1 MKILFL
7 FIFQIYFLNNCLNAT
22 VVGNIPG
29 LIPLDNSSP
38 PATDLIYG
46 DRILLSHEAINLKDK
61 GEDLSLL
68 NPQESDI
75 WRDEK
80 DPTFSLVK
88 KIKVNNFDQVSYL
101 SPVLSRT
108 GNSRFTISKTL
119 NSETQ
124 YYTVMISKK
133 IHNVL
138 LRAALL
144 KKLGYIVPQ
153 IKYIK
158 KLTLSFDSS
167 FEKENFLSRLSEDT
181 FGDPARW
188 VVNNEKE
195 KEVEIQDLIIMNSNE
210 PIYNLAIGHIPSNII
225 QGRRVLNSLLIPYS
239 LVYVSESVNL
249 LNWNLGQVISRMLK
263 LEFDS
268 NQEFTTSLDDAKWIA
283 RRIKELSRQDFQEIV
298 KAANLP
304 NEVSL
309 VLVEKLIAR
318 RNSLLEVLSLTFKK
332 LKFNSRISHGDYLKN
347 GKLLKENWDGYG
359 SRFAYGDPDSP
370 LSGSELFSFFKS
382 KLISNI
388 ISNLMSA
395 FNKFVLPRTDIQSK
409 VMEHQLS
416 KMYAAYDEYL
426 KTGVDQTIPFGIYA
440 IPNFGVDL
448 HASRDIVVGTYLG
461 TDNLVQIADSLGASL
476 RIGAYLGTDGLPVV
490 ASVDGGVN
498 AYVTR
503 KYSHLRPI
511 TSMKQAIK
519 LPYKNMM
526 IPYYKKKNG
535 NMLDGLM
542 SITNLDLEDQAVI
555 EKIESIVSEFKDQ
568 IKVGESLVVTDMLGG
583 GVQIGAGY
591 NFTQILKAQLKFY
604 TGQTILSRLH
614 IHRANK
620 NLIQVYKD
628 RGQAGNFGMSFGFN
642 SIIPIINVNL
652 RKNKGIAKI
661 NFYNLNIDSELE
673 DKTAL
678 LKNLKALRSVFV
690 SNDLELLNYI
700 KKPFVVKHDF
710 NENLRQISLF
720 HWRWDKKELVD
731 FITVTHPEGNKKYFL
746 KSSSGK
752 RKGKDYQKL
761 GTEVVNGLLAGFLGN
776 NLALSGEL
784 SGNPGD
790 TFLGSS
796 VVKEVSFEAEI
807 INYNKKSKTGTLQH
821 PFVNISN
828 IWKGWSLSYKK
839 AKKLLSKLNQNY
851 GFDFYPETVLNTTEK
866 LQLYTVSLNIYFYK
880 DAVENLIKQTKK
892 RFVKIFENHSDIED
906 IIYHRPVFY
915 YQPGNPMSGNSYS
928 EMEVNTKEDQ
938 IYYIVRKIGKYQK
951 KYKKYKHR
959 NRFDKQIKYVV
970 KLLKYVEKNLPLKGI
985 AEAIGGKN
993 NFFVSSKI
1001 KGFRKG
1007 DEQGDSPI
1015 VASTIGEFGDTYFG
1029 GPLVAIKNRLGM
1041 TESEFFSYW
1050 LIGKL

>member
-1 MKILFL
+1 M
-7 FIFQIYFLNNCLNAT
+7 
-22 VVGNIPG
+22 V
-29 LIPLDNSSP
+29 P
-38 PATDLIYG
+38 P
-46 DRILLSHEAINLKDK
+46 
-61 GEDLSLL
+61 
-68 NPQESDI
+68 
-75 WRDEK
+75 
-80 DPTFSLVK
+80 
-88 KIKVNNFDQVSYL
+88 
-101 SPVLSRT
+101 
-108 GNSRFTISKTL
+108 
-119 NSETQ
+119 
-124 YYTVMISKK
+124 
-133 IHNVL
+133 
-138 LRAALL
+138 
-144 KKLGYIVPQ
+144 

-158 KLTLSFDSS
+158 KLTLSFDTL

-181 FGDPARW
+181 FGDPSRW
-188 VVNNEKE
+188 VVNDNQDKE
-195 KEVEIQDLIIMNSNE
+195 IQIQDLIIMNSNE
-210 PIYNLAIGHIPSNII
+210 PIYNLAIGHVPSNII

-249 LNWNLGQVISRMLK
+249 LNWSLGQVISRMLK

-268 NQEFTTSLDDAKWIA
+268 SQEFTTSLDDAKWIA
-283 RRIKELSRQDFQEIV
+283 RRIQKLNRQDFEEIV
-298 KAANLP
+298 NAANLP
-304 NEVSL
+304 PEVSL

-318 RNSLLEVLSLTFKK
+318 RNSLLKVLSLSFEK
-332 LKFNSRISHGDYLKN
+332 LKFNSRISYGEYLKN

-370 LSGSELFSFFKS
+370 LSGTELFSFFKS
-382 KLISNI
+382 KLISNT
-388 ISNLMSA
+388 ISNLMNA
-395 FNKFVLPRTDIQSK
+395 FNQFVMPRTDIQTK

-416 KMYAAYDEYL
+416 KMYEAYDQFL

-490 ASVDGGVN
+490 ASVEGGVN

-526 IPYYKKKNG
+526 IPFYKKKNG

-542 SITNLDLEDQAVI
+542 SISNSDLEDEEVL
-555 EKIESIVSEFKDQ
+555 ERMESIIAEFKDQ

-583 GVQIGAGY
+583 RVQVGAGY
-591 NFTQILKAQLKFY
+591 NFAQILKAQLKFY
-604 TGQTILSRLH
+604 SGQTILSRLH

-628 RGQAGNFGMSFGFN
+628 HGQAGNFGMSFGLN

-652 RKNKGIAKI
+652 RKNKGTAKVK
-661 NFYNLNIDSELE
+661 FYNLNIG
-673 DKTAL
+673 DKVESKSAL
-678 LKNLKALRSVFV
+678 LKNLKALRSVFI
-690 SNDLELLNYI
+690 SSDLELLNYI
-700 KKPFVVKHDF
+700 QKPFVVKHDF
-710 NENLRQISLF
+710 NEKLRQISFF

-731 FITVTHPEGNKKYFL
+731 LVTVVHPKGNKKYFL
-746 KSSSGK
+746 KSSVGK

-761 GTEVVNGLLAGFLGN
+761 GTEVVNGLLTGFLGN
-776 NLALSGEL
+776 NLSLSGEL

-796 VVKEVSFEAEI
+796 VLKEVSFEAEI
-807 INYNKKSKTGTLQH
+807 INYDKKSKTGILQH
-821 PFVNISN
+821 PFINISN

-839 AKKLLSKLNQNY
+839 AKKLLLKLNDKY
-851 GFDFYPETVLNTTEK
+851 GFNFYPETVLHTTQK

-880 DAVENLIKQTKK
+880 DAVKNIIKQTKK
-892 RFVKIFENHSDIED
+892 RFVNIFEEHSNIED
-906 IIYHRPVFY
+906 IIYHRPVFHY
-915 YQPGNPMSGNSYS
+915 YPGDPLSGNSYS
-928 EMEVNTKEDQ
+928 QMDVNSKEDQ

-951 KYKKYKHR
+951 KYRKYKNR
-959 NRFDKQIKYVV
+959 NRFDKQIKYGV
-970 KLLKYVEKNLPLKGI
+970 KLLSYIEKKLPLQGI
-985 AEAIGGKN
+985 AEVIGGEN
-993 NFFVSSKI
+993 NFFVSSKL

-1015 VASTIGEFGDTYFG
+1015 VASTIGEFGDTYYG
-1029 GPLVAIKNRLGM
+1029 GPLVAMKNRLGM